1 MATSIPKI
9 HSRYFP
15 GRSEFVARYRQ
26 REWPRDRLDPDR
38 STGLLVVGMG
48 GPDGPEAVEPF
59 LRNLFADP
67 AVLPLP
73 PWLARLVGRII
84 VRRRAERV
92 RERYATIGFG
102 GGSPQLHWT
111 QQQAEALAAGL
122 EARGLRVHAA
132 CAMRYWHPFAE
143 EALRD
148 LLAGG
153 CEQLL
158 VLPAYPQYSSAMT
171 GSILTTVTEAAARS
185 APHLPLHV
193 VPNWHLLPGYIA
205 TLAGQASTELATW
218 IAADHD
224 PGTCALLYVA
234 HSLPKRFIRG
244 GDPYVDQTRA
254 TVAAA
259 HQRLRREV
267 GGLGEHGE
275 HGAWLDRLPG
285 GGTPLIAYQ
294 SKVGPVRW
302 VGPTLVDEA
311 QRLAAAGCRRLLV
324 VPVSFTCE
332 HIETIHELDIDL
344 AELVQGLGVQD
355 FRRTP
360 ALNLHPVWLE
370 SMVELLADQVNDTG
384 SAGESR

>member
-1 MATSIPKI
+1 
-9 HSRYFP
+9 
-15 GRSEFVARYRQ
+15 
-26 REWPRDRLDPDR
+26 
-38 STGLLVVGMG
+38 MG

-73 PWLARLVGRII
+73 PWLARLVGKII
-84 VRRRAERV
+84 VRRRAERA

-111 QQQAEALAAGL
+111 QQQTEALAAGL
-122 EARGLRVHAA
+122 EAHGLRVHAA
-132 CAMRYWHPFAE
+132 CAMRYWHPFAD

-171 GSILTTVTEAAARS
+171 GSILTAVTEAAARS
-185 APHLPLHV
+185 APNLPLHV

-205 TLAGQASTELATW
+205 TLAGQASTELSTW
-218 IAADHD
+218 IDADHD

-259 HQRLRREV
+259 HQRLRSE
-267 GGLGEHGE
+267 LGE
-275 HGAWLDRLPG
+275 HGAWLDRLTG
-285 GGTPLIAYQ
+285 GTTPLIAYQ

-302 VGPTLVDEA
+302 VGPALVDEA

-332 HIETIHELDIDL
+332 HIETIHELDNDL
-344 AELVQGLGVQD
+344 AELVRGQGVQD

-370 SMVELLADQVNDTG
+370 SMVELLADHVQG
-384 SAGESR
+384 SATAGESR